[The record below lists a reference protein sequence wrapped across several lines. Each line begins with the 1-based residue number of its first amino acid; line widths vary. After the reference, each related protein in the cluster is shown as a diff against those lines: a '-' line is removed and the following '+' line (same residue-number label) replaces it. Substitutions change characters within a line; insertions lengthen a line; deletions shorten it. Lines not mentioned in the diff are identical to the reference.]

1 MDQAPYYAEAFLAD
15 QRPLLPNGHPTGRR
29 SWPDPLPRAGR
40 LARVLAGPKRSPLP
54 DRGLRGPPTNP
65 RRGQPPH
72 RLASGRAVA
81 AGTQVQEHPAAL
93 PLDFVVILSLAQ

>member
-1 MDQAPYYAEAFLAD
+1 MLPSLPQPRLDREAGKD
-15 QRPLLPNGHPTGRR
+15 DRKGRVV
-29 SWPDPLPRAGR
+29 DKIR
-40 LARVLAGPKRSPLP
+40 LVVLAGPERSPLP

-72 RLASGRAVA
+72 RLASGPAVA